1 MTQPKANGSQEDN
14 WLVELARATAF
25 PSPGSQIDG
34 SKWWSSIVGELAE
47 SQLILPKKGT
57 SREEGSFGTG
67 RLILE
72 TQPAR
77 IDWVL
82 SKAPDEDA
90 LGEPSAVFKQF
101 AELVTRWFELC
112 GPLQRLAFGSVL
124 SLPVNSR
131 PEGYDRLRSFLKGV
145 QIDPENSSDFLYQ
158 INRPRM
164 FDADGFQ
171 IKINRLTKWSVRLW
185 QLREISPVSDRLI
198 TSAHACSLELDLN
211 TDGEFAKELPRESL
225 KKILD
230 VLIEFALEI
239 GQRGDVQ

>member
-1 MTQPKANGSQEDN
+1 MTQPNANGRQGDS
-14 WLVELARATAF
+14 WLVELTRVTAF
-25 PSPGSQIDG
+25 PSPGAQIDG
-34 SKWWSSIVGELAE
+34 PKWWLSIVGEHPE

-57 SREEGSFGTG
+57 SREEGPFGTG

-72 TQPAR
+72 TQPTR

-82 SKAPDEDA
+82 AKAPDEDS

-101 AELVTRWFELC
+101 TELVTRWFELC
-112 GPLQRLAFGSVL
+112 GPLQRLAFGSML

-131 PEGYDRLRSFLKGV
+131 PEGYDKLRSFLKGV
-145 QIDPENSSDFLYQ
+145 ELDPENSSDFLYQ

-164 FDADGFQ
+164 FDAGGFQ
-171 IKINRLTKWSVRLW
+171 IKINRLSKWSVRLW

-211 TDGEFAKELPRESL
+211 TDGEFTEELPRESL
-225 KKILD
+225 KSILD
-230 VLIEFALEI
+230 LLIEFGLEI
-239 GQRGDVQ
+239 SQRGDVQ